1 MQFSMIDALLGIIIG
16 LIALSTRLWTI
27 AFPSQI
33 VFDEV
38 HFGNFSK
45 FYILNEFHF
54 DIHPPLGKMIM
65 GYIAKLSGYKG
76 DINFGRKLGTPYTI
90 QDSYFMSQR
99 QTPAIFSAMVAPLLY
114 YSMRNLDISVY
125 PSFAAGIMIVL
136 DSSMITEAKFIL
148 SDGVLHF
155 FTALHIFAFTL
166 FLRTQDPCHVL
177 FAGITLGLAASC
189 KLTALGL
196 VAVDGISQVVWIFVC
211 WPSFIKIFIRAFL
224 LLFPLVVVIILVW
237 VIHFAYTPFTGFKSF
252 RISKEDSNTLIQRDK
267 INSTYF
273 GNRVAGSS
281 LLPRIIRWNLVMNK
295 VNMRSNCPHPWSSQP
310 QYWPFLMDKMLKLF
324 SSKSDKSKQIFCF
337 GLPAAY
343 YFSTI
348 GLFLT
353 LILLPFKKSNWKNLL
368 LIMGW
373 AVSYFPFLGVPR
385 TMFHYHYL
393 VPLMFAVMNL
403 YALVDC
409 MFNNNKKAKGF
420 TITLLLTLNILC
432 FIYFTPLIYGSSC
445 RNCMDTRIWN
455 NRWLKGPPKPLKYYG
470 KDVYN
475 TTQILAILPPD

>member
-1 MQFSMIDALLGIIIG
+1 MKFSMIDALLGIFIS
-16 LIALSTRLWTI
+16 LVALSSRLWTI
-27 AFPSQI
+27 AHPSTI

-65 GYIAKLSGYKG
+65 GYIAHLTGYKG
-76 DINFGRKLGTPYTI
+76 TINFARKLGTYYTI
-90 QDSYFMSQR
+90 EDSSFMSQR
-99 QTPAIFSAMVAPLLY
+99 QTPAIFSAFVAPLLF
-114 YSMRNLDISVY
+114 YSMRNLGISVY
-125 PSFAAGIMIVL
+125 PSFAAGIMIAL

-166 FLRTQDPCHVL
+166 FLRTQDPYHVL

-211 WPSFIKIFIRAFL
+211 WPSFGKIVLRAFL
-224 LLFPLVVVIILVW
+224 LLFPLGAVIVLVW
-237 VIHFAYTPFTGFKSF
+237 VLHFAYTPYTGFKSF
-252 RISKEDSNTLIQRDK
+252 RISKEDSHTLISPEK
-267 INSTYF
+267 INTTYW
-273 GNRVAGSS
+273 GNRVSKSA
-281 LLPRIIRWNLVMNK
+281 LLPRILRWNLVMNK
-295 VNMRSNCPHPWSSQP
+295 VNMRSNCPHPWSSSP
-310 QYWPFLMDKMLKLF
+310 KYWPFLMDKMLKLY
-324 SSKSDKSKQIFCF
+324 SDRSHKQIFCF
-337 GLPAAY
+337 GLPVAY

-348 GLFLT
+348 GLFLAI
-353 LILLPFKKSNWKNLL
+353 ILLPFRKSDWKNLL

-373 AVSYFPFLGVPR
+373 AVSYFPFLRIPR

-403 YALVDC
+403 YALIDC
-409 MFNNNKKAKGF
+409 MFRNNRKAKGYVV
-420 TITLLLTLNILC
+420 TLILILNVLC
-432 FIYFTPLIYGSSC
+432 FFFFTPLIYGTSC
-445 RNCMDTRIWN
+445 PNCMSTRIWN
-455 NRWLKGPPKPLKYYG
+455 NRWLKGPPKPLTYYG

-475 TTQILAILPPD
+475 TTQIIASLPPV